1 MNMLTLLLKKKP
13 IQQPT
18 IGCCIGDSTVA
29 AYAGGTAVA
38 SLLFNQT
45 EITKGYS
52 CTNLAVPGHTINQQL
67 TVWNAFANKLDMD
80 WIVVQIGLNDL
91 NPADSLSS
99 ALGCYQNLINTINS
113 TKRAGAK
120 ILLATMIP
128 CKERL
133 FDLYTTNGEISYQKW
148 LSINDAIMGGI
159 NSITSVDHRINE
171 HTSLL
176 NDGNGNLLPQYDTG
190 DHIHENTAAR
200 EIIASVWR
208 DGLRH
213 LRLYI

>member
-1 MNMLTLLLKKKP
+1 MNILTLLLKKKS

-29 AYAGGTAVA
+29 EFAGGTAIA

-45 EITKGYS
+45 EITNGYS
-52 CTNLAVPGHTINQQL
+52 CTNLAVAGHTIDQQL
-67 TVWNAFANKLDMD
+67 TVWNAFTNKVDMD

-91 NPADSLSS
+91 NPADSLSA
-99 ALGCYQNLINTINS
+99 ALGRYQNLINTINS
-113 TKRAGAK
+113 TKKVDAK
-120 ILLATMIP
+120 VILATMIP

-133 FDLYTTNGEISYQKW
+133 FDAYTTNGEVSYQKW
-148 LSINDAIMGGI
+148 LSINDAIMGGA
-159 NSITSVDHRINE
+159 NSITGVDHRMSD
-171 HTSLL
+171 HTALL

-208 DGLRH
+208 DGLRY
-213 LRLYI
+213 LKLYA